1 MYNYAFKGE
10 QLFYYGYVKKRDEIK
25 TGGACAGAETP
36 ARRRKYIYTSM
47 PRCSL
52 AAGQKSKIFHDP
64 SGRGYGEVG
73 KFPETLPR
81 QNFLEPVGFKKWF
94 RNKARKEGRMWRRQ

>member
-52 AAGQKSKIFHDP
+52 AAGQK
-64 SGRGYGEVG
+64 
-73 KFPETLPR
+73 
-81 QNFLEPVGFKKWF
+81 
-94 RNKARKEGRMWRRQ
+94 